1 MLWLVVMAVLALL
14 VPANAAAH
22 GRGPTVAID
31 DRLVLSHAVPGLT
44 VRILDGDRSLH
55 VSVAPGHDVVIRGY
69 LGEPMLRFASGVVT
83 ANRAS
88 PTASADRVVS
98 AGSGWVEVARGRTY
112 AWHDHRLAPPPGG
125 GGGGGGAVGRWTVPV
140 TVDGSQ
146 ATIAGTFWR
155 VERPDL
161 VPWLVGALAAASAVA
176 LVAFRLPRARGTL
189 ALALA
194 IVAGAA
200 ALTAIAAF
208 ALRDAPTGN
217 VQWLQLAAGG
227 IVAAAAAA
235 VLLRTHGARQTAV
248 AGVIG
253 ALAAAAMLSA
263 LPVFRHGVVISALPA
278 TAARLACAAALVGG
292 ACAAAVSLFAHP
304 ARRLAR

>member
-1 MLWLVVMAVLALL
+1 VLWLVVMAMLALL
-14 VPANAAAH
+14 LPANAAAH

-31 DRLVLSHAVPGLT
+31 DRLVLAHGVPGLT

-55 VSVAPGHDVVIRGY
+55 VSVAPGHEVVIHGY
-69 LGEPMLRFASGVVT
+69 LDEPMLRFADGVVT

-88 PTASADRVVS
+88 PTATADRVVT
-98 AGSGWVEVARGRTY
+98 AGSGWVQVAHGREF

-125 GGGGGGAVGRWTVPV
+125 GHGAVGRWTVPV
-140 TVDGSQ
+140 TIDGKR

-155 VERPDL
+155 VAHPDL
-161 VPWLVGALAAASAVA
+161 APWLLGALAAAGAVA
-176 LVAFRLPRARGTL
+176 LLSLRAPQARGRL

-194 IVAGAA
+194 VVAAAA
-200 ALTAIAAF
+200 ALAAIAAF

-217 VQWLQLAAGG
+217 VQWLQLVGGG
-227 IVAAAAAA
+227 IVAVAAAA
-235 VLLRTHGARQTAV
+235 VLVRTRGTRQTAA

-278 TAARLACAAALVGG
+278 TAARILCAAALVGG
-292 ACAAAVSLFAHP
+292 AGAAAVSLFAQP
-304 ARRLAR
+304 VRRIAR